1 MEDNVEYVKIEKF
14 FLLDQWHKLNNE
26 ISILETKFEL
36 DDYRIERVKLLRN
49 SLQDLSFIISKTI
62 PL

>member
-1 MEDNVEYVKIEKF
+1 MEDNVEYVKIEKS

-36 DDYRIERVKLLRN
+36 DDYKIERVKLLRN

>member
-1 MEDNVEYVKIEKF
+1 MEDNVEYVKIEKS

-49 SLQDLSFIISKTI
+49 SLQDLSFIY
-62 PL
+62 

>member
-1 MEDNVEYVKIEKF
+1 MEDKLKYVKIEKS

>member
-1 MEDNVEYVKIEKF
+1 MEDNVEYVKIEKS

-26 ISILETKFEL
+26 ISTLETKFEL

>member
-1 MEDNVEYVKIEKF
+1 MEDNVEYVKIEKS